1 MARTLELKAR
11 SAERFF
17 NVKRFDGSNHRISQ
31 TLDFSSLLFSQ
42 ALRGNDDFALEL
54 PYWPAERAKQL
65 GAICQIKTLSKFSI
79 VTSRK
84 LLKTI
89 NEMFCNHEFRCQNEW
104 NMRSSNPFYD
114 TCATIKDSD
123 ESVQSGQC
131 RCEQRFFQAGHYQ
144 PARET
149 TS

>member
-54 PYWPAERAKQL
+54 PY
-65 GAICQIKTLSKFSI
+65 
-79 VTSRK
+79 
-84 LLKTI
+84 
-89 NEMFCNHEFRCQNEW
+89 
-104 NMRSSNPFYD
+104 
-114 TCATIKDSD
+114 
-123 ESVQSGQC
+123 
-131 RCEQRFFQAGHYQ
+131 
-144 PARET
+144 
-149 TS
+149 